1 MSSFSPVTSKLTR
14 TFYCAHRSNRFSHR
28 TYAEQ
33 SDTSRRAIIGQA
45 VCIEVAVAFTLI
57 AYIGW
62 VCFRGWF
69 FEEPIITSDHM
80 IMLSVLILTAALGA
94 RLFWIAWSTI
104 DSWLH
109 Y

>member
-80 IMLSVLILTAALGA
+80 IMLSVLILMAALGA

-104 DSWLH
+104 DSWLR